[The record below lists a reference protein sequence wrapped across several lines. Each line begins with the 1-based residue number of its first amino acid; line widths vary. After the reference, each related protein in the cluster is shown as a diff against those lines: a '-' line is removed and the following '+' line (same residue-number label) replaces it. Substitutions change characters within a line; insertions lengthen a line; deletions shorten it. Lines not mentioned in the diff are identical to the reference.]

1 MTRVLLAPDSFKG
14 SADARTVAEALARGI
29 ATTAPGVDAVVL
41 PVADGGE
48 GTLDAALAAGW
59 ERVPATVTG
68 PTGAPAAAAWA
79 RHGDTAVVELAAASG
94 LGLLPGGV
102 LAPLAAGS
110 HGTGELLAA
119 ALDSGVRRV
128 VLGVGGSACTDG
140 GSGLLVALGARVRDA
155 AGADVGPGGGGL
167 AAAAT
172 VDLTGLDPRWRDVEV
187 VLAADVDNPLTGPQG
202 AAAVYGP
209 QKGATPEQVAAL
221 DAALGGW
228 GALVD
233 PAAVDLPG
241 AGAAG
246 GVGFAALAVLGATRR
261 PGIDVVLELVGF
273 TTALRDADVVVTGE
287 GSVDAQT
294 LRGKA
299 PAGVAAAARA
309 AGVPVV
315 VVCGRCEV
323 GPAELAAAGVVAV
336 HPLTDLE
343 PDPARSQARVVELC
357 EQVGA
362 SLGAGWARHPAAP

>member
-1 MTRVLLAPDSFKG
+1 
-14 SADARTVAEALARGI
+14 
-29 ATTAPGVDAVVL
+29 
-41 PVADGGE
+41 
-48 GTLDAALAAGW
+48 AA
-59 ERVPATVTG
+59 
-68 PTGAPAAAAWA
+68 
-79 RHGDTAVVELAAASG
+79 
-94 LGLLPGGV
+94 
-102 LAPLAAGS
+102 
-110 HGTGELLAA
+110 
-119 ALDSGVRRV
+119 GVRRV
-128 VLGVGGSACTDG
+128 VQGVGGSACTDG
-140 GSGLLVALGARVRDA
+140 GAGVLVGLGARVRDA
-155 AGADVGPGGGGL
+155 DGRDVGPGGGGL
-167 AAAAT
+167 AGAAS
-172 VDLTGLDPRWRDVEV
+172 VDLAGLDPRWRDVEV
-187 VLAADVDNPLTGPQG
+187 VLAADVDNPLTGPEG

-221 DAALGGW
+221 DAALARW

-233 PAAVDLPG
+233 PASVAQPG

-273 TTALRDADVVVTGE
+273 ADALADADVVVTGE

-315 VVCGRCEV
+315 LVCGRCEV
-323 GPAELAAAGVVAV
+323 GPDALAAAGVVAV
-336 HPLTDLE
+336 HPLSDLE

-362 SLGAGWARHPAAP
+362 ALGAGWA

>member
-14 SADARTVAEALARGI
+14 SADARTVAAALARGI
-29 ATTAPGVDAVVL
+29 EATAPDVETVVL

-48 GTLDAALAAGW
+48 GTLDAALAAGH
-59 ERVPATVTG
+59 ERVGATVAG
-68 PTGAPAAAAWA
+68 PTGDPVVSGWA
-79 RHGDTAVVELAAASG
+79 RDGGTAVVELAAASG
-94 LGLLPGGV
+94 LGLLVGGV
-102 LAPLAAGS
+102 PAPLTASS

-119 ALDSGVRRV
+119 ALAAGVDRV

-140 GSGLLVALGARVRDA
+140 GAGLLTALGARVLGPDGREVAPDGA
-155 AGADVGPGGGGL
+155 ALAGAER
-167 AAAAT
+167 
-172 VDLTGLDPRWRDVEV
+172 VDLTGLDPRWREVEV
-187 VLAADVDNPLTGPQG
+187 VLAADVDNPLTGPEG

-209 QKGATPEQVAAL
+209 QKGATPDDVATL
-221 DAALGGW
+221 DAALARW

-233 PAAVDLPG
+233 PAAVDAPG

-273 TTALRDADVVVTGE
+273 AEALRTADVVVTGE

-315 VVCGRCEV
+315 LVCGRNEV
-323 GPAELAAAGVVAV
+323 GAEELAAAGVVAV
-336 HPLTDLE
+336 HELAELE

-357 EQVGA
+357 EQVGER
-362 SLGAGWARHPAAP
+362 LGAGWVPQR